1 MKRRKIAIIGA
12 GNVGG
17 TAAQRLV
24 EKELVEELVLID
36 INKDVAIGK
45 ALDLAESAPIYGYDT
60 QIRGTDNYADSEGSD
75 VVIIT
80 SGVPR
85 KPGMSR
91 DDLLSTNAKIV
102 KTVSQQAAVHSPEA
116 VMIVVSNPLDAM
128 TYVTYKT
135 TQFPRERVIGMAGVL
150 GSARMATFI
159 AQELHVS
166 AETVR
171 AIVMGGHGDSMI
183 PLPRHTTVG
192 GVPVMD
198 LIPKNRLDAIV
209 QRTRD
214 GGAEIVKLLKTGSAY
229 YAPSAAIVEMVES
242 IVKDKKKILPCA
254 ALCKGEY
261 GVQNLFVGVPA
272 KLGHNGIETIVEFE
286 LTSEETAGLRKSADG
301 VKELCA
307 VVDRMI
313 E

>member
-1 MKRRKIAIIGA
+1 MKRRKITIIGA

-17 TAAQRLV
+17 TAAQRLA
-24 EKELVEELVLID
+24 EKELAEEIILLDID
-36 INKDVAIGK
+36 KDLAIGK

-60 QIRGTDNYADSEGSD
+60 QIQGTDNYADSEGSD
-75 VVIIT
+75 VIIIT

-102 KTVSQQAAVHSPEA
+102 KSVAQQAALHSPDGII
-116 VMIVVSNPLDAM
+116 IVVSNPLDAM

-150 GSARMATFI
+150 DSARMATFI
-159 AQELHVS
+159 AQELRVS

-183 PLPRHTTVG
+183 PLPRYTTVG
-192 GVPVMD
+192 GVPVSNM
-198 LIPKNRLDAIV
+198 IPKNRLDAIV

-214 GGAEIVKLLKTGSAY
+214 GGAEIVKLFKTGSAY
-229 YAPSAAIVEMVES
+229 YAPSAAIVEMVEA

-261 GVQNLFVGVPA
+261 GIQNLFVGVPA
-272 KLGHNGIETIVEFE
+272 KVGHNGIEAIVEFE
-286 LTSEETAGLRKSADG
+286 LTPAETDGLRKSAEG
-301 VKELCA
+301 VKELCEL
-307 VVDRMI
+307 VDRLI
-313 E
+313 G